1 MAITLDHIWQ
11 LCMEGESNHLDYKRE
26 QYPFVGVSVPEKAE
40 LLKDVLAMANAFRH
54 ETAYILIGV
63 GQQPDGRGQIVGI
76 KKDKFIDDAKLQ
88 QFINEKT
95 NRVVEFSSYSVE
107 IDGERV
113 IQVIEIPVQ
122 RERPYY
128 PQNRL
133 GEVGEKTVF
142 VRVGSSTRLA
152 IPDEI
157 ARMGKEDQALH
168 NQRLID
174 ISIQVPGNAIGD
186 IDFKALEVS
195 LMGEPPVE
203 KTQPFFDTMSWPQP
217 ITFLKKFT
225 YVRDVFRT
233 IRVDAGLENKSSLS
247 AEQLE
252 IESFISQCSNNCVK
266 ELEEFPSRPSGY
278 PALDNITR
286 LKPASLQTPKL
297 HPGKYNPS
305 FESLY
310 FEVTHDGDFT
320 LEVTV
325 RGKDMQPITKLFH
338 IDVRLKPYPIKAE
351 EVKMF
356 FDSLKDE
363 DTYLDWKHFIQKEKE
378 NDHA

>member
-1 MAITLDHIWQ
+1 MAITLDHIGQ

-26 QYPFVGVSVPEKAE
+26 QYPFVGVSAPKKAE

-63 GQQPDGRGQIVGI
+63 GQQPDGSGQIVGI

-95 NRVVEFSSYSVE
+95 NRVVDFSSYAVE
-107 IDGERV
+107 IDSANI

-122 RERPYY
+122 PERPYFTKS
-128 PQNRL
+128 RFCEI
-133 GEVGEKTVF
+133 GENSVF
-142 VRVGSSTRLA
+142 IRIGSATRIA
-152 IPDEI
+152 NPDEI

-203 KTQPFFDTMSWPQP
+203 KTQPFFDTISWPQP
-217 ITFLKKFT
+217 ITFVKKFT

-233 IRVDAGLENKSSLS
+233 IRVDVGLENKSSLS

-278 PALDNITR
+278 PALDNIQR
-286 LKPASLQTPKL
+286 LKPAALQSPKL
-297 HPGKYNPS
+297 HPGKYDSS

-310 FEVTHDGDFT
+310 FEVMHDGDFT
-320 LEVTV
+320 LDITV
-325 RGKDMQPITKLFH
+325 LGKDMQPITKQFH
-338 IDVRLKPYPIKAE
+338 ICVQLIPYSISPDDVE
-351 EVKMF
+351 MF
-356 FDSLKDE
+356 FVKFEDE
-363 DTYLDWKHFIQKEKE
+363 GYYWDFRCGLHKRQEG
-378 NDHA
+378 DHA